1 MSKQHPVKRKK
12 EDDSEFSHI
21 PPQHQT
27 VNISSD
33 DTTTSQYLPKKNR
46 ALSCF
51 KIIFAPFKCLFTCCA
66 TCVFGLVT
74 AIFAICAG
82 ATIGAIIW
90 SIVTLLS
97 IIIAIASLPLLL
109 VSFLVTRLLQF
120 IRHGDDYDSA
130 VHFKLFIRAWIYT
143 GMSSLVV
150 ILAILYG
157 IAKNNS
163 TLKRAVFMGSPLS
176 NWIVIYFVIFGIY
189 VFNWALSVFIYKFIP
204 IVPLDHS
211 ESGLNVPENVL
222 EIIDCFIFWLAL
234 SEVYK
239 RVPAFK
245 DDKIFGLYTRKWI
258 EVSIFLLIAYNVI
271 ILSTRLIVRLFKF
284 ADKRLHSGSN
294 KKSRRYLFT
303 EKMMHLRYLMYCAN
317 GLKHNID
324 FVLTSLMLLLIW
336 VLYFGSHLNE
346 YGTTRAKK
354 LVEIGTW
361 TCVSLLVC
369 AFLWLI
375 KTCLL
380 LSWEASAVY
389 NRLETKIID
398 GGKQLYFLGIIGRH
412 VHDFFNL
419 QYESTTDPEREML
432 MCLFFNIFP
441 IGVINIDSHYQSR
454 SDVIDRWVREEE
466 EEEDESN
473 NNTKKLSTK
482 RKKIVNADFLMK
494 KGRPPTMFGLQQ
506 GAHYFL
512 KARET
517 LKNEKYTSDIMDK
530 LKSWIDSL
538 EQQAVSNNG
547 KIKKNLMQLIGGGEH
562 NTDDETKENDDW
574 GYFEDQMREYV
585 AIPEEIS
592 LEEIEKWMM
601 EVRTIGVWITTFS
614 KVGTREEV
622 IYPNSDL
629 STKQIINHKTDFDWI
644 DHVQLDVSSLEK
656 EKIRDLKQEIELYLG
671 DPNKFT
677 PGYNCVVMLR
687 TGSNINVTVSF
698 KHNVKLKNG
707 TYFQCYKE
715 KHRLRSEYNDHL
727 QNLVDSK
734 KETQKNRSID
744 TSNLDDHDISAA
756 S

>member
-1 MSKQHPVKRKK
+1 MSKQQPVKRKN

-27 VNISSD
+27 VNISD
-33 DTTTSQYLPKKNR
+33 DTTTSQSLPKKNR

-51 KIIFAPFKCLFTCCA
+51 KKILAPFKCLFTCCA
-66 TCVFGLVT
+66 TCVFGLAT

-82 ATIGAIIW
+82 ATIGALIW

-97 IIIAIASLPLLL
+97 IIIAVASLPLLL

-120 IRHGDDYDSA
+120 IRHGDDYDRA

-143 GMSSLVV
+143 GMSSLVI

-294 KKSRRYLFT
+294 KKSRRYLFM

-547 KIKKNLMQLIGGGEH
+547 
-562 NTDDETKENDDW
+562 
-574 GYFEDQMREYV
+574 
-585 AIPEEIS
+585 
-592 LEEIEKWMM
+592 
-601 EVRTIGVWITTFS
+601 
-614 KVGTREEV
+614 
-622 IYPNSDL
+622 
-629 STKQIINHKTDFDWI
+629 
-644 DHVQLDVSSLEK
+644 
-656 EKIRDLKQEIELYLG
+656 
-671 DPNKFT
+671 
-677 PGYNCVVMLR
+677 
-687 TGSNINVTVSF
+687 
-698 KHNVKLKNG
+698 
-707 TYFQCYKE
+707 
-715 KHRLRSEYNDHL
+715 
-727 QNLVDSK
+727 
-734 KETQKNRSID
+734 
-744 TSNLDDHDISAA
+744 
-756 S
+756 